1 METTKQFA
9 PETTALLE
17 RLRGV
22 ADTAVWTERMLTTL
36 ATGIK
41 GGKWHSLADK
51 VCRADLLERSFERVK
66 RNDGAPGVDQVTV
79 NRFEKN
85 LTHHLAV
92 LRRELSDG
100 TYRPLAAR
108 RIQIPK
114 GKGKTRPLGIPAV
127 RDRVAQ
133 NALKAVIEP
142 IFERDFSEN
151 SHGFRPGRKCS
162 DALSAVDAHLAE
174 GFCCV
179 VDADVEGFF
188 DNVCHDRLMGLIRER
203 IADGK
208 TLAMIERC
216 LKQNVME
223 GMKEWQPE
231 KGTPQGAVLS
241 PLLANVY
248 MHGLDRTMEAKGFRM
263 VRYADDF
270 VVCCRTPE
278 DAERA
283 LTAVREW
290 AEEAKL
296 SLHPEKTRMA
306 DLRTLGDRFCFLG
319 YEYARTKRNGTI
331 KRWPSKKSE
340 KRLREKIR
348 SFTKRCNGCSMGAII
363 QKITPVT
370 RGWFNYFSDSNP
382 GSFARIDQ
390 WTRMRLRSILRKRS
404 GKRGRGRGVDHQ
416 DWPNAYFERLGYFS
430 LEAAHARKLSAP
442 LGYNR

>member
-1 METTKQFA
+1 MSEKTKQLTLETTV
-9 PETTALLE
+9 LLE

-22 ADTAVWTERMLTTL
+22 ADTEVWTERMLTTL

-51 VCRADLLERSFERVK
+51 ICRADLVQRSFVRVK
-66 RNDGAPGVDQVTV
+66 RNNGAPGVDQITV
-79 NRFEKN
+79 ERFEKN
-85 LTHHLAV
+85 LEHHLAT
-92 LRRELSDG
+92 LQRELSEG

-114 GKGKTRPLGIPAV
+114 GKGKVRPLGIPVV

-133 NALKAVIEP
+133 NAIKAVIEP

-188 DNVCHDRLMGLIRER
+188 DNVCHDRLMGLIREK

-208 TLAMIERC
+208 VLGMIERS
-216 LKQNVME
+216 LKQQVME
-223 GMKEWQPE
+223 GMKEWRPE

-241 PLLANVY
+241 PLLANIY
-248 MHGLDRTMEAKGFRM
+248 MHGLDVTMEARGFRM

-270 VVCCRTPE
+270 VVCCQTPE

-283 LTAVREW
+283 LVVIQEW
-290 AEEAKL
+290 AGAAKL
-296 SLHPEKTRMA
+296 TLHPEKTRIA
-306 DLRTLGDRFCFLG
+306 DLRMRNERFTFLG
-319 YEYARTKRNGTI
+319 YDYVRSRRTDMI
-331 KRWPSKKSE
+331 KRWPSTKSV
-340 KRLREKIR
+340 KNLREKIR
-348 SFTKRCNGCSMGAII
+348 PFMKRCNGRSMSAII
-363 QKITPVT
+363 QKITPIT
-370 RGWFNYFSDSNP
+370 RGWYNYFSDSSP
-382 GSFARIDQ
+382 GSLTSIDG
-390 WTRMRLRSILRKRS
+390 WTRMRLRSILRKRI
-404 GKRGRGRGVDHQ
+404 GRRGRGRGSDHHK
-416 DWPNAYFERLGYFS
+416 WPNAYFERLGYFS
-430 LEAAHARKLSAP
+430 LGAAHVRKLSTP
-442 LGYNR
+442 SG